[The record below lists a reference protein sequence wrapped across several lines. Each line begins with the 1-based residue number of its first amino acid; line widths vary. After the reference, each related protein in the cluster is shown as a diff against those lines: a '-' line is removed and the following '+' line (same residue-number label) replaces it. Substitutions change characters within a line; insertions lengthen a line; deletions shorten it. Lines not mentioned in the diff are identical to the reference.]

1 MTLYASQSMAGQ
13 HPTSERGNVGEQCW
27 ALVAGQ
33 RRDLADAVADLPGVA
48 WDTPSLCAGWRVRDV
63 VAHVV
68 GNAEGAFTARRA
80 LPALLAH
87 RFNVAAWLYDDGRRR
102 GAASPAELVARLRE
116 SAGNTFQPPGRKP
129 ADVLADV
136 IIHGQDIFVPL
147 GIDRHAGAAAVLAAL
162 VISVPQGPPLH
173 TGRRAAGLRLRATDL
188 DWQWGDGEEVT
199 GTGEALLMALTG
211 RAGLRL
217 AALRSRRG
225 HPGRA
230 LPGRRPASAP
240 GHALTADRSR
250 HPLTSPRA
258 RPARPERTSHERGEP
273 GQAGRAG
280 AGPAGRL

>member
-1 MTLYASQSMAGQ
+1 MS
-13 HPTSERGNVGEQCW
+13 TSQCW

-33 RRDLADAVADLPGVA
+33 RRDLADAVADLPGAA

-68 GNAEGAFTARRA
+68 GNAEGAFTVRRA
-80 LPALLAH
+80 LPGLLAH

-136 IIHGQDIFVPL
+136 IIHGQDTFVPL

-173 TGRRAAGLRLRATDL
+173 TGRRASGLRLRATDL
-188 DWQWGDGEEVT
+188 DWEWGDGEEVT
-199 GTGEALLMALTG
+199 GTGEALLMAVTGRGAFVSRLSGPGAALLAERCQTGAPRSGGADPGRG
-211 RAGLRL
+211 RAGIVRY
-217 AALRSRRG
+217 
-225 HPGRA
+225 
-230 LPGRRPASAP
+230 
-240 GHALTADRSR
+240 
-250 HPLTSPRA
+250 
-258 RPARPERTSHERGEP
+258 
-273 GQAGRAG
+273 
-280 AGPAGRL
+280 